1 MDDPGNPDPD
11 PEFYNAK
18 KHVYDICIS
27 CYKFQHL
34 SLMTQCD
41 MIYVTMAYKKCY
53 KGKNGQRF
61 RNIIYHYILC
71 VSSTHKIS
79 V

>member
-11 PEFYNAK
+11 PEFHNAK
-18 KHVYDICIS
+18 INVHDICIS
-27 CYKFQHL
+27 CYKYQHL

-41 MIYVTMAYKKCY
+41 MISVTMAYEKGN

-61 RNIIYHYILC
+61 RKIIYHYILC
-71 VSSTHKIS
+71 FFNT
-79 V
+79 